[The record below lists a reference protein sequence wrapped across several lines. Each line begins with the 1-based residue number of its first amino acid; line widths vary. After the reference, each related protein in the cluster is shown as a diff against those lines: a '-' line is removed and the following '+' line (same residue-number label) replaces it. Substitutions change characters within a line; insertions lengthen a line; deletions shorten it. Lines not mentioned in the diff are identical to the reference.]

1 MKKIEEQDEIMNKIQ
16 RKIDKDIERMKS
28 KKDMDKSVEKQIRKQ
43 LLDLYLFQSAEE
55 SKKTSKL
62 VDKLDKRAKEI
73 LEQNEQELLI
83 NSKKKMNYIEKELQ
97 KLNFEFIK
105 YKDTING
112 HRPVVYCY
120 LNRNSDLIDYIA
132 STGDM
137 VDRIKHRMNDNKSP
151 FSTYYNKHRRLYILY
166 IIRVCNTRE
175 EAYEY
180 EKKFIEIIKP
190 RFNYQW
196 NPNNPV
202 KPKKKPKKKKQLV
215 NANDYYDLNQWKS
228 MSQELR
234 KEHPE
239 CQLCGKRK
247 SEEVHHIFPFMHQF
261 EDIREEVFF
270 DKDNLICL
278 CEDCHHQ
285 VHAKNYGTLGIPERT
300 KIENLRSQISRKY
313 LNQGKILS
321 WL

>member
-16 RKIDKDIERMKS
+16 RKIDKDILRMKS

-43 LLDLYLFQSAEE
+43 LLDLYLFQSENEKKLEKQRKQNNIQKLQKNVEKNTKNKQKTDEKQQKNSEILSKNSTQYSRAEE
-55 SKKTSKL
+55 N
-62 VDKLDKRAKEI
+62 DKKEI
-73 LEQNEQELLI
+73 
-83 NSKKKMNYIEKELQ
+83 
-97 KLNFEFIK
+97 
-105 YKDTING
+105 
-112 HRPVVYCY
+112 
-120 LNRNSDLIDYIA
+120 
-132 STGDM
+132 
-137 VDRIKHRMNDNKSP
+137 
-151 FSTYYNKHRRLYILY
+151 
-166 IIRVCNTRE
+166 
-175 EAYEY
+175 
-180 EKKFIEIIKP
+180 EKKFYSIS
-190 RFNYQW
+190 R
-196 NPNNPV
+196 
-202 KPKKKPKKKKQLV
+202 
-215 NANDYYDLNQWKS
+215 WKT

-234 KEHPE
+234 KENE
-239 CQLCGKRK
+239 ICQLCGKIK

>member
-43 LLDLYLFQSAEE
+43 LLDLYLFQSENEVKTEKQRKTKRTNYLSKNVEKNANNKQKTDEKQQKNSEILSKNSTQYDRSEE
-55 SKKTSKL
+55 N
-62 VDKLDKRAKEI
+62 DKKEI
-73 LEQNEQELLI
+73 
-83 NSKKKMNYIEKELQ
+83 
-97 KLNFEFIK
+97 
-105 YKDTING
+105 
-112 HRPVVYCY
+112 
-120 LNRNSDLIDYIA
+120 
-132 STGDM
+132 
-137 VDRIKHRMNDNKSP
+137 
-151 FSTYYNKHRRLYILY
+151 
-166 IIRVCNTRE
+166 
-175 EAYEY
+175 
-180 EKKFIEIIKP
+180 EKKFYSIS
-190 RFNYQW
+190 R
-196 NPNNPV
+196 
-202 KPKKKPKKKKQLV
+202 
-215 NANDYYDLNQWKS
+215 WKT

-234 KEHPE
+234 KEHE
-239 CQLCGKRK
+239 ICQLCGKNK

-278 CEDCHHQ
+278 CSDCHHQ